1 MPRHS
6 AIHHVSPTSIPGI
19 RRVAPES
26 PFDWLANGLGD
37 FAKAPGV
44 SLAYGVLVTAVMLT
58 IFSLLQSIEAY
69 YLAVGIMAGFALLG
83 PVLAVGLYEVS
94 RRLQQ
99 HESVT
104 FRTTLHGW
112 ARNPNS
118 ILAVGVILVL
128 VMLSWFMLSM
138 QLSAVLYGMSSELS
152 SVFGNAQDWF
162 AFLLSIRWP
171 MVAAFLTT
179 GTIAAI
185 VAFVLSVVSI
195 PMLTAEEDMDV
206 ITAVVVSWQ
215 AVKQNGDAMLV
226 WAMLIGFLTALAV
239 APLFLGLIV
248 VFPLLGYASWHAYQ
262 DLIEH

>member
-6 AIHHVSPTSIPGI
+6 AIHHVSPTSLPGI

-26 PFDWLANGLGD
+26 PFSWLASGLGD
-37 FAKAPGV
+37 FARAPAV
-44 SLAYGVLVTAVMLT
+44 SLAYGLVVTAVMLAL
-58 IFSLLQSIEAY
+58 FSLLQSVEAY
-69 YLAVGIMAGFALLG
+69 YLAVGMMAGFALLG

-94 RRLQQ
+94 RRMQL
-99 HESVT
+99 HENVT
-104 FRTTLHGW
+104 LRTTLRGW
-112 ARNPNS
+112 ARNPSS

-128 VMLSWFMLSM
+128 VMLSWFMVSM
-138 QLSAVLYGMSSELS
+138 QLTAVLYGMTSELS
-152 SVFGNAQDWF
+152 SVFGNAQDWY

-179 GTIAAI
+179 GTFAAI
-185 VAFVLSVVSI
+185 AAFVLSVVSL

-206 ITAVVVSWQ
+206 ITAVVTSWQ
-215 AVKQNGDAMLV
+215 AVKQNADAMLV

-248 VFPLLGYASWHAYQ
+248 VFPVLGYASWHAYQ